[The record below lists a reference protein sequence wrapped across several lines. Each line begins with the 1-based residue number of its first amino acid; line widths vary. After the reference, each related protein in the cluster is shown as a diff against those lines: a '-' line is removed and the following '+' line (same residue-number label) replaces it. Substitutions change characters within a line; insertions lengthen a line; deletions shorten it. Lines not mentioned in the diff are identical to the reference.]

1 MFEGSKVN
9 LSTTKYEIIDLKL
22 RFSSTNKYCK
32 SFKQV
37 IMDSL
42 GNKKQPPFA
51 RRLLM

>member
-9 LSTTKYEIIDLKL
+9 ISSTKYEIIIIKL
-22 RFSSTNKYCK
+22 HFIPTNDFNRQYE
-32 SFKQV
+32 QTM
-37 IMDSL
+37 MDGL